1 MLKLVRPEVRYK
13 EAIIEMIDEWK
24 SYNESHPAANSS
36 PTAIFKTDPREYEA
50 FMESVDNKG
59 DEPGKV
65 PSTTYFL
72 YDEEREIMIGA
83 INIRHYLN
91 EFLLRYGGHIGDG
104 IRPSERGKGYA
115 TKMIALGLDVCRE
128 LGIERVLM
136 VCDQDSVASSRTIIK
151 NGGILEDRPLK
162 DGKIIERYWIDISDQ
177 KTI

>member
-59 DEPGKV
+59 DEPNKV

-91 EFLLRYGGHIGDG
+91 EFLLSYGGHIGDG